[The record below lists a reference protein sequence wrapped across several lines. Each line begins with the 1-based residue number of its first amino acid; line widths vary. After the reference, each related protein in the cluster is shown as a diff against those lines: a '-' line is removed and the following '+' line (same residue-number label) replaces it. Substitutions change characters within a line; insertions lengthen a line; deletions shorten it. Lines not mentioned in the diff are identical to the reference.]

1 MVLGKHF
8 IGDIKSPVER
18 ALKCLLE
25 VNPTL
30 GLIESHKVIYNRS
43 GKTDKVLLI
52 SGGGSGHEPAHAG
65 FVGNGMLDIAVAG
78 DIFASPSA
86 AQILVGLKAI
96 KGTKGTLMIV
106 KNYTGDKLNFGLAA
120 QKARSE
126 GQEVS
131 VVFVNEDA
139 SLDAESLVG
148 RRGLAGTV
156 FVHKIAGAAAS
167 RGLGLS
173 EVTRIAQ
180 KVADSVTTVGVSL
193 DRCSVPGR
201 GGQEGLGGAELE
213 YGMGIHNEPGVLRTN
228 LTDLSST
235 VSKVLSYL
243 LSPSSPVSFHKQ
255 DTIAVLINNLG
266 GLSILELNV
275 IAQEVLTQLSNSP
288 QQFTISRKY
297 IGSFMTSL
305 DGPGF
310 SITILKHDDEILGLL
325 DEQTEVQAW
334 PKQFTDKE
342 YTPVKSR
349 ITQYSPPNKPTYS
362 PNPHLIVPANLLTTI
377 SSSLL
382 TKIQS
387 EEPTITKY
395 DTLVGDGDCGTTL
408 LKGVTSI
415 NDAFKDGKVDTTD
428 LSTTFESIAEIVESS
443 MGGTS
448 GAIYGIFLN
457 AFVNNL
463 RNSSDGEEEG
473 SLQTILQKSLSNAL
487 RELCTFTLARKGHR
501 TLMDTLI
508 PFVETFQQTGDLNK
522 AVEEAGKGCEETKKM
537 EAKLGRASYVSHEQV
552 EKDGGVMDPGALGL
566 KCILEVLGQELA

>member
-8 IGDIKSPVER
+8 IGDIKSPVEK

-25 VNPTL
+25 INPTL
-30 GLIESHKVIYNRS
+30 GFIESHKVIYNRS

-86 AQILVGLKAI
+86 AQILVGLKTI
-96 KGTKGTLMIV
+96 ESSKGTLMIV

-120 QKARSE
+120 QKARAE

-167 RGLGLS
+167 RGLELS

-201 GGQEGLGGAELE
+201 SGQEGLAANELE
-213 YGMGIHNEPGVLRTN
+213 YGMGIHNEPGVLRSN
-228 LTDLSST
+228 LADLPSV

-243 LSPSSPVSFHKQ
+243 LSDSSPVAFDKKDS
-255 DTIAVLINNLG
+255 IAVLINNLG
-266 GLSILELNV
+266 GLSVLELNV
-275 IAQEVLTQLSNSP
+275 IAEDVLKWLSNAP
-288 QQFTISRKY
+288 QQFKIVRKY
-297 IGSFMTSL
+297 VGTFMTSL

-310 SITILKHDDEILGLL
+310 SVTLLKVDQDILDLL
-325 DEQTEVQAW
+325 DDPTEVQAW
-334 PKQFTDKE
+334 PKQFTNTKD
-342 YTPVKSR
+342 TPAEAR
-349 ITQYSPPNKPTYS
+349 ITQYSPPKKAEYQAKN
-362 PNPHLIVPANLLTTI
+362 HLIVPPETLTKV
-377 SSSLL
+377 SSALL
-382 TKIQS
+382 TKIEA

-408 LKGVTSI
+408 LKGVTAI
-415 NDAFKDGKVDTTD
+415 NNAFKNGKIDTTD

-463 RNSSDGEEEG
+463 RNSEVG
-473 SLQTILQKSLSNAL
+473 SLQSILQKSLSGAL
-487 RELCTFTLARKGHR
+487 QELCTFTLARKGHR

-508 PFVETFQQTGDLNK
+508 PFVETFGTTGDLTK
-522 AVEEAGKGCEETKKM
+522 AVEEGGKGCEETKKM
-537 EAKLGRASYVSHEQV
+537 QAKLGRASYVSAEQV

-566 KCILEVLGQELA
+566 KCILEVLGTELA

>member
-25 VNPTL
+25 VNPGL
-30 GLIESHKVIYNRS
+30 GLIESHK
-43 GKTDKVLLI
+43 
-52 SGGGSGHEPAHAG
+52 GGSGHEPAHAG

-201 GGQEGLGGAELE
+201 GGQEGLGGGELE

-243 LSPSSPVSFHKQ
+243 LSPSSPVSFHKK

-275 IAQEVLTQLSNSP
+275 IAQEVLTQLSNGP

-334 PKQFTDKE
+334 PKQFTDEE
-342 YTPVKSR
+342 YTPVESR

-362 PNPHLIVPANLLTTI
+362 PNPHLIVPANLLTKI

-415 NDAFKDGKVDTTD
+415 NDAFKNGKVDTTD

-463 RNSSDGEEEG
+463 RNSNDGEK

-487 RELCTFTLARKGHR
+487 QELCTFTLARKGHR

-508 PFVETFQQTGDLNK
+508 PFVETFQRTGDLNK

>member
-8 IGDIKSPVER
+8 IGDIKSPVEK
-18 ALKCLLE
+18 ALRCLLE

-30 GLIESHKVIYNRS
+30 GLIESHKVIYNSS

-96 KGTKGTLMIV
+96 KGSKGTLMIV

-139 SLDAESLVG
+139 SLNAESLVG

-167 RGLGLS
+167 RGLELS

-180 KVADSVTTVGVSL
+180 KVADNVTTVGVSL

-201 GGQEGLGGAELE
+201 SGQEGLGSGELE
-213 YGMGIHNEPGVLRTN
+213 YGMGIHNEPGVLRAN
-228 LTDLSST
+228 LTDLSSV

-243 LSPSSPVSFHKQ
+243 LSDTSPVALNKNDS
-255 DTIAVLINNLG
+255 IAVLINNLG
-266 GLSILELNV
+266 GLSVLELNV
-275 IAQEVLTQLSNSP
+275 IAEEVLKWLSNAP
-288 QQFTISRKY
+288 QQFKIARKY
-297 IGSFMTSL
+297 VGTFMTSL

-310 SITILKHDDEILGLL
+310 SITLLKADQETLGLL
-325 DEQTEVQAW
+325 DDPTEVQAW
-334 PKQFTDKE
+334 PKQFTSKE
-342 YTPVKSR
+342 DTPAESR
-349 ITQYSPPNKPTYS
+349 ITQYSPPKKAAYQAKS
-362 PNPHLIVPANLLTTI
+362 HLFVAPETLTGVSSALLA
-377 SSSLL
+377 
-382 TKIQS
+382 KIIA
-387 EEPTITKY
+387 EEPTITRY

-415 NDAFKDGKVDTTD
+415 NDAFNNGKVDTTD

-463 RNSSDGEEEG
+463 RNSKEG
-473 SLQTILQKSLSNAL
+473 GLKAILQQSLSGAL
-487 RELCTFTLARKGHR
+487 QELCTFTLARKGHR

-508 PFVETFQQTGDLNK
+508 PFVETFEQTGDLDK
-522 AVEEAGKGCEETKKM
+522 AVEEGGKGCEETKKM
-537 EAKLGRASYVSHEQV
+537 EAKLGRASYVSAEQV

-566 KCILEVLGQELA
+566 KCILEVLGKELA

>member
-65 FVGNGMLDIAVAG
+65 FVGNGMLDVAVAG

-167 RGLGLS
+167 QGLGLS

-201 GGQEGLGGAELE
+201 GGQEGLGGGELE

-243 LSPSSPVSFHKQ
+243 LSPSSPVSFHKK

-275 IAQEVLTQLSNSP
+275 IAQEVLTQLSNVP

-310 SITILKHDDEILGLL
+310 SITILKHDDEVLGLL

-334 PKQFTDKE
+334 PKQFNDKE
-342 YTPVKSR
+342 YTPVESR

-362 PNPHLIVPANLLTTI
+362 PNPHLIVPADLLTKI

-415 NDAFKDGKVDTTD
+415 NDAFKNGKVDTTD

-463 RNSSDGEEEG
+463 RNSNDGEK

-487 RELCTFTLARKGHR
+487 QELCTFTLARKGHR

>member
-8 IGDIKSPVER
+8 IGDIKSPVEK

-65 FVGNGMLDIAVAG
+65 FVGDGMLDVAVAG

-96 KGTKGTLMIV
+96 EGSKGTLMIV

-126 GQEVS
+126 GQEIS

-139 SLDAESLVG
+139 SLDAKSLVG

-167 RGLGLS
+167 RGLELS

-180 KVADSVTTVGVSL
+180 KVADNVTTVGVSL
-193 DRCSVPGR
+193 DKCSVPGR
-201 GGQEGLGGAELE
+201 SGQEGLGAGELE
-213 YGMGIHNEPGVLRTN
+213 YGMGIHNEPGVLRAS
-228 LTDLSST
+228 LTDLSSV

-243 LSPSSPVSFHKQ
+243 LSGSSPVAFDKNDSV
-255 DTIAVLINNLG
+255 AVLVNNLG
-266 GLSILELNV
+266 GLSVLELNV
-275 IAQEVLTQLSNSP
+275 IAEEVLKWLSNAP
-288 QQFTISRKY
+288 QQFKIARKFV
-297 IGSFMTSL
+297 GTFMTSL

-310 SITILKHDDEILGLL
+310 SVTLLKADQEILELL
-325 DEQTEVQAW
+325 DDPTEVQAW
-334 PKQFTDKE
+334 PKRFTGKE
-342 YTPVKSR
+342 DTPAQSR
-349 ITQYSPPNKPTYS
+349 ITQYSPPKKATYNAKS
-362 PNPHLIVPANLLTTI
+362 HLIVAPELLTKV
-377 SSSLL
+377 SSALL
-382 TKIQS
+382 TKIEE

-408 LKGVTSI
+408 LKGVTAI
-415 NDAFKDGKVDTTD
+415 NDAFKSGKH
-428 LSTTFESIAEIVESS
+428 
-443 MGGTS
+443 G
-448 GAIYGIFLN
+448 
-457 AFVNNL
+457 
-463 RNSSDGEEEG
+463 RNSKEEG
-473 SLQTILQKSLSNAL
+473 SLKTILQKSLSGAL
-487 RELCTFTLARKGHR
+487 QELCTFTLARKGHR

-508 PFVETFQQTGDLNK
+508 PFIETFEQTGDLNK
-522 AVEEAGKGCEETKKM
+522 AVEEGGRGCEETKKM
-537 EAKLGRASYVSHEQV
+537 EAKLGRASYVSAEQV
-552 EKDGGVMDPGALGL
+552 EKDGGVVDPGALGL
-566 KCILEVLGQELA
+566 KSIWDVLGGILS

>member
-8 IGDIKSPVER
+8 IGDIKSPVEK

-65 FVGNGMLDIAVAG
+65 FVGDGMLDVAVAG

-96 KGTKGTLMIV
+96 EGSKGTLMIV

-126 GQEVS
+126 GQEIS

-167 RGLGLS
+167 RGLELS

-180 KVADSVTTVGVSL
+180 KVADNVTTVGVSL
-193 DRCSVPGR
+193 DKCSVPGR
-201 GGQEGLGGAELE
+201 SGQEGLGAGELE
-213 YGMGIHNEPGVLRTN
+213 YGMGIHNEPGVLRAS
-228 LTDLSST
+228 LTDLSSV

-243 LSPSSPVSFHKQ
+243 LSGSSPVAFDKNDSV
-255 DTIAVLINNLG
+255 AVLVNNLG
-266 GLSILELNV
+266 GLSVLELNV
-275 IAQEVLTQLSNSP
+275 IAEEVLKWLSNAP
-288 QQFTISRKY
+288 QQFKIARKFV
-297 IGSFMTSL
+297 GTFMTSL

-310 SITILKHDDEILGLL
+310 SVTLLKADQEILELL
-325 DEQTEVQAW
+325 DDPTEVQAW
-334 PKQFTDKE
+334 PKRFTGKE
-342 YTPVKSR
+342 DTPAQSR
-349 ITQYSPPNKPTYS
+349 ITQYSPPKKATYNAKS
-362 PNPHLIVPANLLTTI
+362 HLIVAPELLTKV
-377 SSSLL
+377 SSALL
-382 TKIQS
+382 TKIEE

-408 LKGVTSI
+408 LKGVTAI
-415 NDAFKDGKVDTTD
+415 NDAFKSGKVDTTD

-463 RNSSDGEEEG
+463 RNSKEEG
-473 SLQTILQKSLSNAL
+473 SLKTILQKSLSGAL
-487 RELCTFTLARKGHR
+487 QELCTFTLARKGHR

-508 PFVETFQQTGDLNK
+508 PFIETFEQTGDLNK
-522 AVEEAGKGCEETKKM
+522 AVEEGGRGCEETKKM
-537 EAKLGRASYVSHEQV
+537 EAKLGRASYVSAEQV
-552 EKDGGVMDPGALGL
+552 EKDGGVVDPGALGL
-566 KCILEVLGQELA
+566 KSIWDVLGGILS

>member
-65 FVGNGMLDIAVAG
+65 FVGNGMLDVAVAG

-86 AQILVGLKAI
+86 AQILVGLKTI

-167 RGLGLS
+167 RGLCLS

-201 GGQEGLGGAELE
+201 GGQEGLGGDELE

-243 LSPSSPVSFHKQ
+243 LSPSSPVSFHKK

-275 IAQEVLTQLSNSP
+275 IAQEVLTQLSNVP

-342 YTPVKSR
+342 YTPVESR
-349 ITQYSPPNKPTYS
+349 ISQYSPPNKPTYS
-362 PNPHLIVPANLLTTI
+362 PNPHLIVPADLLTKI

-415 NDAFKDGKVDTTD
+415 NDAFKNGKVDTTD

-463 RNSSDGEEEG
+463 RNSNDGEK
-473 SLQTILQKSLSNAL
+473 SLKTILQKSLSNAL
-487 RELCTFTLARKGHR
+487 QELCTFTLARKGHR

-537 EAKLGRASYVSHEQV
+537 EAKLGRASYVNHEQV

>member
-65 FVGNGMLDIAVAG
+65 FVGNGMLDVAVAG

-167 RGLGLS
+167 QGLGLS

-201 GGQEGLGGAELE
+201 GGQEGLGGGELE

-243 LSPSSPVSFHKQ
+243 LSPSSPVSFHKK

-275 IAQEVLTQLSNSP
+275 IAQEVLTQLSNVP

-310 SITILKHDDEILGLL
+310 SITILKHDDEVLGLL

-342 YTPVKSR
+342 YTPVESR

-362 PNPHLIVPANLLTTI
+362 PNPHLIVPADLLTKI

-415 NDAFKDGKVDTTD
+415 NDAFKNGKVDTTD

-463 RNSSDGEEEG
+463 RNSNDGEK

-487 RELCTFTLARKGHR
+487 QELCTFTLARKGHR

-522 AVEEAGKGCEETKKM
+522 AVEEAGKGCAETKKM

>member
-30 GLIESHKVIYNRS
+30 GLIESHKVVYKRS
-43 GKTDKVLLI
+43 GKVDKVVLI

-65 FVGNGMLDIAVAG
+65 YIGDGMLDVAVAG

-86 AQILVGLKAI
+86 AQILVGLKAVETS
-96 KGTKGTLMIV
+96 KGILMIV

-120 QKARSE
+120 QKARAE
-126 GQEVS
+126 GQDIS

-148 RRGLAGTV
+148 RRGLAGTI
-156 FVHKIAGAAAS
+156 FVHKIAGAAAA
-167 RGLGLS
+167 RGLELS
-173 EVTRIAQ
+173 EVVRIAQ

-201 GGQEGLGGAELE
+201 HDQEGLPSNELE
-213 YGMGIHNEPGVLRTN
+213 YGMGIHNEPGVLRSS
-228 LTDLSST
+228 LSDLEST

-243 LSPSSPVSFHKQ
+243 LSKSSPIAITPTNK
-255 DTIAVLINNLG
+255 IAVMVNNLG
-266 GLSILELNV
+266 GLSVLELNV
-275 IAQEVLTQLSNSP
+275 IAEEVFSQLSKTKHAFP
-288 QQFTISRKY
+288 VVRKFA
-297 IGSFMTSL
+297 GTFMTSL

-310 SITILKHDDEILGLL
+310 SVTILKLDDEILSLL
-325 DEQTEVQAW
+325 DDPTNAPAW
-334 PKQFTDKE
+334 PKELPKE
-342 YTPVKSR
+342 DIPSTSR
-349 ITQYSPPNKPTYS
+349 ISQYQPPAKQPYTS
-362 PNPHLIVPANLLTTI
+362 KPHLQVSP
-377 SSSLL
+377 SLL
-382 TKIQS
+382 TKIS
-387 EEPTITKY
+387 TALLEKITIAEPQITKY

-408 LKGVTSI
+408 LKGVTAIHESFAEGDI
-415 NDAFKDGKVDTTD
+415 DTSD
-428 LSTTFESIAEIVESS
+428 LSTTFEAIAEIVEGT

-463 RNSSDGEEEG
+463 RSPSHEG
-473 SLQTILQKSLSNAL
+473 KPLKQILQFSLSGAL
-487 RELCTFTLARKGHR
+487 QELCTFTLARKGHR

-508 PFVETFQQTGDLNK
+508 PFVETFEGTGDLK
-522 AVEEAGKGCEETKKM
+522 RAVEEGGKGCEGTKKM
-537 EAKLGRASYVSHEQV
+537 QAKLGRASYVSAEQV
-552 EKDGGVMDPGALGL
+552 EKDGGVVDPGALGL
-566 KCILEVLGQELA
+566 KCILEVLGDELAA

>member
-25 VNPTL
+25 VNPGL

-201 GGQEGLGGAELE
+201 GGQEGLGGGELE

-243 LSPSSPVSFHKQ
+243 LSPSSPVSFHKK

-275 IAQEVLTQLSNSP
+275 IAQEVLTQLSNGP

-342 YTPVKSR
+342 YTPVESR

-362 PNPHLIVPANLLTTI
+362 PNPHLIVPANLLTKI

-415 NDAFKDGKVDTTD
+415 NDAFKNGKVDTTD

-463 RNSSDGEEEG
+463 RNSNDGEK

-487 RELCTFTLARKGHR
+487 QELCTFTLARKGHR

-508 PFVETFQQTGDLNK
+508 PFVETFQRTGDLNK

>member
-8 IGDIKSPVER
+8 IGDIKSPVEK

-30 GLIESHKVIYNRS
+30 GFIESHKIIYNRFV
-43 GKTDKVLLI
+43 KKNKVILI

-65 FVGNGMLDIAVAG
+65 FVGNGMLDVAVAG

-86 AQILVGLKAI
+86 AQILVGLKAVDGSEGI
-96 KGTKGTLMIV
+96 LMIV

-126 GQEVS
+126 DQEIS

-139 SLDAESLVG
+139 SLNAESLVG

-167 RGLGLS
+167 RGLKLP
-173 EVTRIAQ
+173 EVTRVAQ
-180 KVADSVTTVGVSL
+180 KTANSVTTVGVSL

-201 GGQEGLGGAELE
+201 SGQEGLGAAELE
-213 YGMGIHNEPGVLRTN
+213 YGMGIHNEPGVLRAN
-228 LTDLSST
+228 LTDLSSV

-243 LSPSSPVSFHKQ
+243 LSDSSPVTFGKN
-255 DTIAVLINNLG
+255 DNIAVMVNNLG
-266 GLSILELNV
+266 GLSVLELSV
-275 IAQEVLTQLSNSP
+275 IAEEVFKWLSNAP
-288 QQFTISRKY
+288 QKLEIARKY
-297 IGSFMTSL
+297 VGTLMTSL

-310 SITILKHDDEILGLL
+310 SVTLLKLDEEILSYL
-325 DEQTEVQAW
+325 DDPTEVQAW
-334 PKQFTDKE
+334 PKQFENTED
-342 YTPVKSR
+342 TPAESR
-349 ITQYSPPNKPTYS
+349 ITQYSPPEKAAYQVKS
-362 PNPHLIVPANLLTTI
+362 HLVVAPET
-377 SSSLL
+377 L
-382 TKIQS
+382 TKVSSALLKKIEA

-408 LKGVTSI
+408 LKGVASI
-415 NDAFKDGKVDTTD
+415 NDAFENGKVDTTD

-457 AFVNNL
+457 AFVNHL
-463 RNSSDGEEEG
+463 RDSNEEE
-473 SLQTILQKSLSNAL
+473 SLQKILQKSLYGAL
-487 RELCTFTLARKGHR
+487 RDLCTFTLARRGHR

-508 PFVETFQQTGDLNK
+508 PFVETFKQTGDLNK
-522 AVEEAGKGCEETKKM
+522 AVEDGSRGCEETKKM
-537 EAKLGRASYVSHEQV
+537 EAKLGRASYVSAEQV
-552 EKDGGVMDPGALGL
+552 ERDGGVMDPGALGL
-566 KCILEVLGQELA
+566 KCILEVLGKELA